1 MALAIILAV
10 LVLIFVIFR
19 HHVGVPFLSMIAG
32 VAVYDAFGA
41 SFASTISQWIP
52 AINEG
57 LASQIIY
64 SILVAIVPIVL
75 YFRVGRTGLFGVLR
89 IIESLIFA
97 FLLTVLISGVVSD
110 YFPLDK
116 YSNEILSWING
127 VRGFLMMGGVLMA
140 YVDVFFYHSS
150 HFA

>member
-1 MALAIILAV
+1 MALAIILVALIV
-10 LVLIFVIFR
+10 LFILLR

-41 SFASTISQWIP
+41 SFAATVAQWIP
-52 AINEG
+52 AIDEG

-64 SILVAIVPIVL
+64 GVLVAGVPLVL
-75 YFRVGRTGLFGVLR
+75 YFRVGRSGLFGLLR
-89 IIESLIFA
+89 IIESIILA
-97 FLLTVLISGVVSD
+97 LLMVVLMSGIIST

-116 YSNEILSWING
+116 YSSEILGWING
-127 VRGFLMMGGVLMA
+127 VRGFLMMGGVIMA

-150 HFA
+150 RLA